1 MKIETL
7 LPLGKTDPGLRATET
22 PLDVTT
28 VAEDA
33 RLVEEIGYDS
43 LVVEETKDD
52 PYVVMALAGGATTR
66 LGIGTAV
73 AMAF

>member
-33 RLVEEIGYDS
+33 RLS
-43 LVVEETKDD
+43 ATSFR
-52 PYVVMALAGGATTR
+52 LASS
-66 LGIGTAV
+66 
-73 AMAF
+73 